1 MKKVTIYIKPT
12 CGFCRKALIVLKRYE
27 VNPTIID
34 VAANPGRHPEMVK
47 RANGRTTVP
56 QIFFGNEHIG
66 GCNEL
71 VQIEKRGKLNE
82 RLSK

>member
-12 CGFCRKALIVLKRYE
+12 CGFCKKALLVLKRYE

-34 VAANPGRHPEMVK
+34 IAANPGRKPEMVTK
-47 RANGRTTVP
+47 ANGRATVP
-56 QIFFGNEHIG
+56 QIFFEDEHIG

-71 VQIEKRGKLNE
+71 VQIEKRGRLNE
-82 RLSK
+82 RLA